1 MKGRAIFM
9 IRSMTGYGAAKAALE
24 ELSLSVELKSV
35 NNRYLDISIRI
46 PRNYIF
52 VEDAM
57 KSVIQRHITRG
68 KVDVFVNIDS
78 TKAHDMQI
86 TVNESLAEE
95 FIAALEKIA
104 ATYHLKNDLTALAVS
119 RFPDVLQM
127 EKKELDREAMS
138 RSICDILENAL
149 QEFNQMRI
157 REGEKMRES
166 ICLQMEEITN
176 LLHQIEERSPE
187 SVTKYKERLEQ
198 RMREIL
204 SGGEYDESR
213 LLTEV
218 AIFADKVAVNE
229 ETVRIHSHLAQLQDL
244 LSGDSPVGR
253 KLDFL
258 LQELNRE
265 VNTIG
270 SKCNDADMT
279 RYVVALKAEL
289 EKIREQVQNIE

>member
-1 MKGRAIFM
+1 M